1 MTADTDDTKMFLDDR
16 LRNIK
21 LMSRDE
27 KLNIDAKKVFVHSF
41 SYKYPY
47 NFDWLGLPI
56 IQFPQDIIA
65 VQEIIWKTKP
75 DIIIE
80 TGVARGGS
88 LILSASILH
97 LLNGNGRVIGIDI
110 DIRAH
115 NRKVIENHPLA
126 FRIDLIQ
133 GSSIDQSIVDEVK
146 KQVKQSDKVMVIL
159 DSNHTHDH
167 VLKELELYSSLVTKS
182 CYLVVMDTIIDDM
195 PDDSFSDRP
204 WGIGNNPKTA
214 VHEFL
219 KKSDRFEIDESIHD
233 KLLITVA
240 PDGYLK
246 CISVGNCT

>member
-1 MTADTDDTKMFLDDR
+1 MTTDTDDTKMFLDDR

-27 KLNIDAKKVFVHSF
+27 KLNLEAKKVFVHSF
-41 SYKYPY
+41 GYKYPY

-115 NRKVIENHPLA
+115 NRKAIENHPLA

-146 KQVKQSDKVMVIL
+146 KQVKQSDRVMVIL

-167 VLKELELYSSLVTKS
+167 VLKELELYSPLVTKG
-182 CYLVVMDTIIDDM
+182 CYLVVMDTIVDDM
-195 PDDSFSDRP
+195 PDDSFPDRS
-204 WGIGNNPKTA
+204 WGVGNNPKTA

-219 KKSDRFEIDESIHD
+219 QKSDRFEIDASIHN

-246 CISVGNCT
+246 CKN